1 MVPCRPATGLA
12 PWRCPVCTAPLGRPD
27 PSRWACATGHSFDV
41 SRDGYV
47 NLLITRSGRSRTP
60 GDDAEMVRARR
71 RFLSTG
77 AYDPL
82 TTAVAALARGGGGEV
97 VLDVGCGEG
106 RHTRALE
113 QPVVLGV
120 DVAKPA
126 VGAAAR
132 AHPSGWYAVAS
143 AASLPLGD
151 GSADAA
157 VDVFGP
163 VFADE
168 LARVV
173 RPGGIVVTAHPG
185 PRHLV
190 ELRALVYDRP
200 QLHEVKPPLR
210 HAPDRFELLSSEPL
224 RWQVAVEGPAALGD
238 LFAMTPY
245 RWHGPPDIDHR
256 LETAGAGGFVATAE
270 VRLTCYR
277 RR

>member
-1 MVPCRPATGLA
+1 M
-12 PWRCPVCTAPLGRPD
+12 APLGRPD
-27 PSRWACATGHSFDV
+27 PSRWACAAGHSFDV
-41 SRDGYV
+41 SREGYV
-47 NLLITRSGRSRTP
+47 NLLLTRGRKSRAP

-82 TTAVAALARGGGGEV
+82 TTALAAMVGAGGGEV
-97 VLDVGCGEG
+97 VVDVGCGEG
-106 RHTRALE
+106 HHTRALAA
-113 QPVVLGV
+113 PMVLGV

-143 AASLPLGD
+143 AADLPLD
-151 GSADAA
+151 DASVDTV

-163 VFADE
+163 IFAGE

-190 ELRALVYDRP
+190 ELRALVYDRV

-210 HAPDRFELLSSEPL
+210 HDPDRFEQLSSEPL
-224 RWQVAVEGPAALGD
+224 HWELTVAGPAALGD

-256 LETAGAGGFVATAE
+256 IETAGAGGFVATAE
-270 VRLTCYR
+270 VQLTCYR

>member
-1 MVPCRPATGLA
+1 
-12 PWRCPVCTAPLGRPD
+12 
-27 PSRWACATGHSFDV
+27 
-41 SRDGYV
+41 
-47 NLLITRSGRSRTP
+47 
-60 GDDAEMVRARR
+60 MVRARR

-82 TTAVAALARGGGGEV
+82 TAAVAAMTGAGGGDV
-97 VLDVGCGEG
+97 VVDVGCGEG

-113 QPVVLGV
+113 HPVVLGV

-143 AASLPLGD
+143 AASLPLD
-151 GSADAA
+151 DSSVDAA

-163 VFADE
+163 VFAGE

-190 ELRALVYDRP
+190 ELRALVYDRVRP
-200 QLHEVKPPLR
+200 HELKPPLR
-210 HAPDRFELLSSEPL
+210 HDPDRFEQLSSEPL
-224 RWQVAVEGPAALGD
+224 RWTVTVEGPAALGD

-245 RWHGPPDIDHR
+245 RWHAPPDIGR
-256 LETAGAGGFVATAE
+256 RISAAGAGGLVATAE
-270 VRLTCYR
+270 VQLTCYR